1 MNNLQNNYIYSM
13 KSISLPFVAKL
24 ALVLLSIIMLGYLAI
39 LGKTLL
45 SPLFFSLLM
54 AFLLLPF
61 SNFLEKKLRFR
72 RSISSISAV
81 ILMVAVLYGILYFL
95 GNQLGELWADWPLLV
110 KQVTTAFHDIQLW
123 ISKTFHVNTYKQ
135 QSYLAD
141 GLEKSLATS
150 AIVIGT
156 TILTLSSSLLFLA
169 FTLLF
174 TFFILHYRSLL
185 YNFLTAVFAEEHKT
199 KVSEIVKEIQRI
211 IRKYVTGLFL
221 QMLIVSSLMMIILSL
236 LGVKYAILLGLIAG
250 IFNIIPY
257 LGIFTALLISTLITF
272 ATAGASQALF
282 VVFAFIGVHTLDGN
296 ILMPLVVGS
305 KVKINALFA
314 FIGII
319 IGEMIWGIS
328 GMFLCIPYLAML
340 KIIFERVE
348 GLKPWGALLGE
359 ENKSPRKRRTYKIT
373 EKIKLEDAE

>member
-1 MNNLQNNYIYSM
+1 M

-24 ALVLLSIIMLGYLAI
+24 TLVLLSIIMLGYLAI

-45 SPLFFSLLM
+45 APLLFSLLM

-61 SNFLEKKLRFR
+61 GNFLERKLRFK
-72 RSISSISAV
+72 RSFAAITAV
-81 ILMVAVLYGILYFL
+81 ILMIAVLYGILYFL

-110 KQVTTAFHDIQLW
+110 KQVTVAFHDIQIW
-123 ISKTFHVNTYKQ
+123 ISKTFHINAYKQ
-135 QSYLAD
+135 QSYLTD
-141 GLEKSLATS
+141 GFEKSLATS

-174 TFFILHYRSLL
+174 TFFILNYRSLL
-185 YNFLTAVFAEEHKT
+185 YNFLSAVFAEEHKT

-221 QMLIVSSLMMIILSL
+221 QMLIVSLLMMVTLSL
-236 LGVKYAILLGLIAG
+236 LDVKYAILLGLIAG

-257 LGIFTALLISTLITF
+257 LGISTALLISALITF

-282 VVFAFIGVHTLDGN
+282 VVFAFIGIHTLDGN

-359 ENKSPRKRRTYKIT
+359 ENRIPRKRRSYRIT
-373 EKIKLEDAE
+373 SKIKLEDAE